1 MVAEASQGRSLRLS
15 GCDAGDRPGGCANY
29 WAHGT
34 RTAPRAATA
43 NRWKIRRAAGR
54 LVDMFANTTTHQ
66 ELSRLRQAELEAQA
80 RHADLIRRARAG
92 QLQAELRQGRRY
104 EQRARLATL
113 MRGRPAPV

>member
-1 MVAEASQGRSLRLS
+1 ME
-15 GCDAGDRPGGCANY
+15 D
-29 WAHGT
+29 
-34 RTAPRAATA
+34 PRGA
-43 NRWKIRRAAGR
+43 RR

-113 MRGRPAPV
+113 MRGRPAPI